1 MSKGSRKRYAEC
13 KRIESKLEQ
22 LRQSNDPMSIS
33 ASIFYA
39 NYLARLKAK
48 EAERFK

>member
-13 KRIESKLEQ
+13 KRIESELER
-22 LRQSNDPMSIS
+22 LRKTNDPMSIA

-39 NYLARLKAK
+39 NYLARLKVK